1 MHDRAALKTIAGRA
15 AVSAIAGLLVAAF
28 AAAALAFGTG
38 MSADGLPVD
47 RTISGSLAPVVSA
60 IVGAGSLAS
69 IVVFACLIA
78 NDVVRKAGPWLVAQR
93 GLLLAPFR
101 AIAWLVA
108 QIALAMLVAVQF
120 VIRSTVFV
128 EAVWLVR
135 TVGRPVM
142 LVLGYGA
149 VIGLCAI
156 VYVGIIVSGFACI
169 GESTRFLVATL
180 DDPPRQFAMALSIGG
195 ATALMYVGVGAL
207 ALSLWLAYRLTRASV
222 RRAAALWPRTAAP

>member
-1 MHDRAALKTIAGRA
+1 MQDPAALKTIARRA

-38 MSADGLPVD
+38 IAADGMPVD

-69 IVVFACLIA
+69 IVVFACLVA
-78 NDVVRKAGPWLVAQR
+78 NDVVRKAGPWLLAQR
-93 GLLLAPFR
+93 GLLLGPFR

-108 QIALAMLVAVQF
+108 QIALAMVVAVQF
-120 VIRSTVFV
+120 VIRSTVVV

-135 TVGRPVM
+135 TVGRPMV

-149 VIGLCAI
+149 LIGLCAI
-156 VYVGIIVSGFACI
+156 VYVGIIVIGFACI
-169 GESTRFLVATL
+169 GESTRFLVAIL
-180 DDPPRQFAMALSIGG
+180 DDPPRQFGMALGIGG
-195 ATALMYVGVGAL
+195 ATALMYVGVAAL
-207 ALSLWLAYRLTRASV
+207 ALCLWLAYRLTRAGV
-222 RRAAALWPRTAAP
+222 QRAAARRPRTAAS